1 MRYVYKT
8 VYKVNDVN
16 MDLGGNAVRQHPSKE
31 REYLKEEWQ
40 RRGHYRTYRNKE
52 TGEVTKE
59 VWIKPT
65 TCRAKGKVKQEQ
77 QYKITNTKK
86 RIYIFSTKS
95 FKRMLQITNKQDCC
109 GCYACVQR
117 CPKQCIR
124 MESDEEGFEYPIID
138 KEQCINC
145 GLCNKVCPQTNTS
158 YSKQPINI
166 YAIKHPDQ
174 EIQLQ
179 SSSGGAF
186 SLIAEWVI
194 QKGGVVFGA
203 IFDDNWNVIHGYTE
217 SISGLE
223 KLRMSKYVQSKI
235 GLSFIHT
242 ENFLKKGKIV
252 MFVGTPCQIHG
263 LKLFLRK
270 DYENLITVDFV

>member
-1 MRYVYKT
+1 
-8 VYKVNDVN
+8 
-16 MDLGGNAVRQHPSKE
+16 
-31 REYLKEEWQ
+31 
-40 RRGHYRTYRNKE
+40 
-52 TGEVTKE
+52 
-59 VWIKPT
+59 
-65 TCRAKGKVKQEQ
+65 
-77 QYKITNTKK
+77 
-86 RIYIFSTKS
+86 
-95 FKRMLQITNKQDCC
+95 MLQITNKQDCC

-223 KLRMSKYVQSKI
+223 KLRMSKYNS
-235 GLSFIHT
+235 S
-242 ENFLKKGKIV
+242 LKNGI
-252 MFVGTPCQIHG
+252 
-263 LKLFLRK
+263 
-270 DYENLITVDFV
+270 

>member
-1 MRYVYKT
+1 
-8 VYKVNDVN
+8 
-16 MDLGGNAVRQHPSKE
+16 
-31 REYLKEEWQ
+31 
-40 RRGHYRTYRNKE
+40 
-52 TGEVTKE
+52 
-59 VWIKPT
+59 
-65 TCRAKGKVKQEQ
+65 
-77 QYKITNTKK
+77 
-86 RIYIFSTKS
+86 
-95 FKRMLQITNKQDCC
+95 
-109 GCYACVQR
+109 
-117 CPKQCIR
+117 

-145 GLCNKVCPQTNTS
+145 GLCNKVCPQTTLS
-158 YSKQPINI
+158 DSKQPINI

-194 QKGGVVFGA
+194 QKGGIVFGA

-242 ENFLKKGKIV
+242 ENFLKRGKIV

-270 DYENLITVDFV
+270 DYEL